1 MGEKILDYNKNFR
14 FYITTKLFNPHYTPE
29 MSVKVKL
36 INVQVNLLNFMVTV
50 DGLED

>member
-29 MSVKVKL
+29 MSVKVN
-36 INVQVNLLNFMVTV
+36 I
-50 DGLED
+50 